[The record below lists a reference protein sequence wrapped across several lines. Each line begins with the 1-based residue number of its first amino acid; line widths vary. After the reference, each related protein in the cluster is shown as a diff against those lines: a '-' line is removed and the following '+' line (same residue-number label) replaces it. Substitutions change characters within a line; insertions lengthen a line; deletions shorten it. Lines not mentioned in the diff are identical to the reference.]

1 MPSIATSVRWDRY
14 LARKDLDEKGGSI
27 DTSLR
32 VGMARRIPFEGV
44 MATWKRVPWTRLR
57 AIHVRGF
64 WSQGKQEVLPG
75 KLFGETPPPPGQS
88 RKWESWELP

>member
-1 MPSIATSVRWDRY
+1 MEAVRGSMPRGQGDQGTVATKPSLSIRD
-14 LARKDLDEKGGSI
+14 
-27 DTSLR
+27 
-32 VGMARRIPFEGV
+32 V
-44 MATWKRVPWTRLR
+44 MATWKRMPWTRLR
-57 AIHVRGF
+57 AAQVRGF